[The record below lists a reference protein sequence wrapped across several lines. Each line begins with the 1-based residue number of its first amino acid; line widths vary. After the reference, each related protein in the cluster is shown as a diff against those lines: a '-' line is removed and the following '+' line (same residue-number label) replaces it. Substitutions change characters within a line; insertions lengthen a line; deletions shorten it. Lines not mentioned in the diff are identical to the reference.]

1 MLDKIIPRLKEIE
14 ERVKELET
22 SLASPEVTCDPSRL
36 QQLAKERAALIPLL
50 SAWEEYKK
58 IVAETDEINQ
68 LEKEKSG
75 DAEIVAL
82 YEEEKRHLA
91 LKKEMVEKR
100 IEALLLDGTDQDKDR
115 PAIVEIR
122 AGTGGEEAAL
132 FVADLYRMY
141 IKWAAERGLRVEVM
155 NTNPTGRGGLKE
167 VIFSVSGRGAFQ
179 SFKYESGTHRVQ
191 RVPETEASGRIHT
204 SAVTVAVLPEPE
216 AVEVDI
222 KPEDLRID
230 VFRSS
235 GPGGQH
241 VNKTESAVRITHV
254 PTGIVVSCQDEKSQ
268 YKNKAK
274 AMRILSARIVEIR
287 KKEEEAKRSKDR
299 KSQVGSGDRSEKIRT
314 YNFPD
319 HRVTDHR
326 IGLTVQN
333 LANIMEGHLEPIFE
347 ALLKDERER
356 TMVNG
361 GKVA

>member
-1 MLDKIIPRLKEIE
+1 MFDKIIPHLKEVE
-14 ERVKELET
+14 ERVKELEAL
-22 SLASPEVTCDPSRL
+22 LASPEVTRDPSRL
-36 QQLAKERAALIPLL
+36 QQLAKERAGLIPLL

-75 DAEIVAL
+75 DVEIIAL
-82 YEEEKRHLA
+82 YEEEKQHLA
-91 LKKEMVEKR
+91 LKREAAEKR
-100 IEALLLDGTDQDKDR
+100 IEALLLDGSDQDKDR

-132 FVADLYRMY
+132 FAADLYRMY
-141 IKWAAERGLRVEVM
+141 AKWAAERGLRVEMM
-155 NTNPTGRGGLKE
+155 NTNPTGRGGFKE
-167 VIFSVSGRGAFQ
+167 VIFSVSGSGAYQ

-222 KPEDLRID
+222 KPEDLKID

-274 AMRILSARIVEIR
+274 AMRILGARIVEIK

-326 IGLTVQN
+326 IGFTVHD
-333 LANIMEGHLEPIFE
+333 LASVMEGHLGPIFD

-356 TMVNG
+356 TIVNG